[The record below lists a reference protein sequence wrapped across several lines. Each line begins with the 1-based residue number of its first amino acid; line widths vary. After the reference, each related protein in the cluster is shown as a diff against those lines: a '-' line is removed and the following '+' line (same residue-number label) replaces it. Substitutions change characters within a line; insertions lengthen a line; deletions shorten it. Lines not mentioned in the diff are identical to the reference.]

1 MTPTR
6 TFGLAGLLASTL
18 LTAPALAWAQDATAP
33 SAPQTPPT
41 DPDAV
46 STVEDI
52 VVRGRFVPDIKRET
66 SSVANILT
74 AEDIQ
79 RSGDSEI
86 GEALARVTG
95 LSIVG
100 DGYVYVRGLGDRY
113 SSIILDGSSLPSP
126 EPLKRVVPLDLFP
139 TSLVSNAVIEKTYA
153 VQHPAEFGGGLIA
166 LETRAIPNERFF
178 QFGASIA
185 AETESIGKDGLYWD
199 AGGGLSN
206 IGIADNSLNLPN
218 IIGIDPSLKSFQNNP
233 SMLQAAG
240 RSLRN
245 IWSIDAD
252 KNLPDFGFNLS
263 GAEIVDLSNGVRLGA
278 FVAFDYDYQA
288 RNREGVRNSFE
299 VGGAFNEQISPEA
312 CEAQSDLSNAVGC
325 GFQRGEQEYAM
336 NALGAFGVEFNENHE
351 LKLTSLLLRKTR
363 QQTLIE
369 RGLFSADPGLIRSFQ
384 RLNWI
389 EQQMT
394 SNQLSG
400 KHAFDLPMA
409 LDRLTVN
416 WRAAYSTASRD
427 TPYRREYSYRL
438 EPDNVFRLTPG
449 SDSNRTFF
457 SALEDENVE
466 FGVDFTLSGMIAD
479 REVILRAGGLHLDRD
494 RDFASRRYSFQ
505 PAAGVIITPELR
517 SYVPEI
523 IFSPDNI
530 GGDAGYTLRDVT
542 DPSDFFT
549 ADMQVSAG
557 YVSAEAELFAGLRV
571 TGGVRYEDSEQQVNS
586 FIPLGETG
594 AGDAISARLAKD
606 YWLPAVTATWEFADN
621 MQLRFGYSQTINRP
635 DLRELSNALF
645 LDDDSNTLE
654 RGNPN
659 LQIAEIQN
667 YDLRWEWYFAQ
678 RQSATIG
685 LFYKSFD
692 NPIERTY
699 QPIGEGFGRSF
710 QNAEEA
716 TLMGV
721 EAEVD
726 YTLPMDQW
734 APNARWFD
742 ENELFVVANVTWTDS
757 EVTDASYTRA
767 LQGQSEW
774 LGNLQFGFENTTA
787 RRRATLLV
795 NYQGERISDA
805 GIITGTT
812 RLPDVVETPPILLD
826 LVASQTFTVGGRDY
840 DIGGKIENILGEEYE
855 RSQSFANGGKGV
867 VESYKLGTTFS
878 LSLSTTF

>member
-1 MTPTR
+1 MKPTR
-6 TFGLAGLLASTL
+6 TIGLAGLLASTV
-18 LTAPALAWAQDATAP
+18 LTAPAFAWAQDQGAAP
-33 SAPQTPPT
+33 TSTPQEPE
-41 DPDAV
+41 AV
-46 STVEDI
+46 STLDDI
-52 VVRGRFVPDIKRET
+52 VVRGRFVPDVKRET
-66 SSVANILT
+66 SAVANILT

-100 DGYVYVRGLGDRY
+100 DGFVYVRGLGDRY
-113 SSIILDGSSLPSP
+113 SSIVLDGSTLPSP

-139 TSLVSNAVIEKTYA
+139 TSLVSSAQIQKTYS
-153 VQHPAEFGGGLIA
+153 VQHPGEFGGGLIA
-166 LETRAIPNERFF
+166 LATRAIPNERFLS
-178 QFGASIA
+178 FGASIA
-185 AETESIGKDGLYWD
+185 AETESTGSQGLYWD
-199 AGGGLSN
+199 AGGKLSN
-206 IGIADNSLNLPN
+206 IGIADNSLNLPKF
-218 IIGIDPSLKSFQNNP
+218 IEIDPSLRSFANDP

-245 IWSIDAD
+245 IWSIDGD
-252 KNLPDFGFNLS
+252 RNMPDFGFNLS
-263 GAEIVDLSNGVRLGA
+263 GAEIVDLSNGVRFGGFFA
-278 FVAFDYDYQA
+278 VDYGYQV

-299 VGGAFNEQISPEA
+299 VNGGINDQISPAA
-312 CEAQSDLSNAVGC
+312 CDSATGLSNATGC
-325 GFQRGEQEYAM
+325 GFRRTEQEFAL
-336 NALGAFGVEFNENHE
+336 NALGAFGVEFSEDHE

-363 QQTLIE
+363 QQALIE

-400 KHAFDLPMA
+400 RHVFHLPMA
-409 LDRLTVN
+409 LDRLQVD
-416 WRAAYSTASRD
+416 WRAAYSTATRD

-438 EPDNVFRLTPG
+438 EPDNIFRLTPG

-457 SALEDENVE
+457 SALEDENIE
-466 FGVDFTLSGMIAD
+466 FGLDLTLEGLIGD
-479 REVILRAGGLHLDRD
+479 REITLRAGGLRQERD

-505 PAAGVIITPELR
+505 PAAGVIIPAALR
-517 SYVPEI
+517 AAVPEI

-530 GGDAGYTLRDVT
+530 GGNAGYTLRDVT
-542 DPSDFFT
+542 DPSDFFDAT
-549 ADMQVSAG
+549 MAINAA
-557 YVSAEAELFAGLRV
+557 YASAEVELLTGLRV
-571 TGGVRYEDSEQQVNS
+571 TGGVRYEDSDQQVNS

-594 AGDAISARLAKD
+594 AGNRISANLAQD
-606 YWLPAVTATWEFADN
+606 FWLPSLTATWEFADN
-621 MQLRFGYSQTINRP
+621 MQLRAGYSQTINRP

-659 LQIAEIQN
+659 LKIAEIQN
-667 YDLRWEWYFAQ
+667 YDLRWEWYFGE

-710 QNAEEA
+710 QNAQEA
-716 TLMGV
+716 TLKGV

-726 YTLPMDQW
+726 YTLPMDVW
-734 APNARWFD
+734 APGMRWFD
-742 ENELFVVANVTWTDS
+742 ENKVFVVANVTWSDS
-757 EVTDASYTRA
+757 EVVDASYSRA

-774 LGNLQFGFENTTA
+774 LGNLQVGFENTTA
-787 RRRATLLV
+787 RRRATMLL

-805 GIITGTT
+805 GIITGST
-812 RLPDVVETPPILLD
+812 RLPDVVETPPLMLN
-826 LVASQTFTVGGRDY
+826 LVASQTFTVDGRDY
-840 DIGGKIENILGEEYE
+840 DLGAKVENILGEEYE

-867 VESYKLGTTFS
+867 VEGYKLGRTVSFS
-878 LSLSTTF
+878 VSTSF

>member
-6 TFGLAGLLASTL
+6 TIGLAGLAGLLASTV
-18 LTAPALAWAQDATAP
+18 LTAPVLAWAQDAAP
-33 SAPQTPPT
+33 SAPTPQ

-52 VVRGRFVPDIKRET
+52 VVRGRFVPDVKRET
-66 SSVANILT
+66 SAVANILT
-74 AEDIQ
+74 EEDIK

-113 SSIILDGSSLPSP
+113 SSIILDGSTLPSP

-139 TSLVSNAVIEKTYA
+139 TSLVSNAQIQKTYSA
-153 VQHPAEFGGGLIA
+153 QYPGEFGGGLIA
-166 LETRAIPNERFF
+166 LSTRAIPNERFLS
-178 QFGASIA
+178 FGASIA
-185 AETESIGKDGLYWD
+185 AETETTGKDGLYWD
-199 AGGGLSN
+199 AGGKLSN
-206 IGIADNSLNLPN
+206 IGIADNSLNLPKF
-218 IIGIDPSLKSFQNNP
+218 IAIDPSLKSFANNP
-233 SMLQAAG
+233 AMLQAAG

-245 IWSIDAD
+245 VWSIDGD
-252 KNLPDFGFNLS
+252 SNLPDFGFNIS
-263 GAEIVDLSNGVRLGA
+263 GAEIVDLSNGIRLGG
-278 FVAFDYDYQA
+278 FVALDYDYQV

-299 VGGAFNEQISPEA
+299 VNGGVNDQISPEA
-312 CEAQSDLSNAVGC
+312 CAGAGGLSNATGC
-325 GFQRGEQEYAM
+325 GFQRTEQEYAL
-336 NALGAFGVEFNENHE
+336 NALGAFGIEFNENHE
-351 LKLTSLLLRKTR
+351 LKLTTLLLRKTR
-363 QQTLIE
+363 QQALIE

-389 EQQMT
+389 EQQMN

-400 KHAFDLPMA
+400 RHVFMLPLA
-409 LDRLTVN
+409 LDRLQID

-449 SDSNRTFF
+449 TDSNRTFF
-457 SALEDENVE
+457 SALEDENIE
-466 FGVDFTLSGMIAD
+466 FGLDFTLNGMIAD
-479 REVILRAGGLHLDRD
+479 REITLKAGGLHQERE

-505 PAAGVIITPELR
+505 PAAGVIISPALR
-517 SYVPEI
+517 SFVPEI

-530 GGDAGYTLRDVT
+530 GGDAGYTLRDIT
-542 DPSDFFT
+542 DPSDFFDAT
-549 ADMQVSAG
+549 MEINAA
-557 YVSAEAELFAGLRV
+557 YASAEVELIKDLRV
-571 TGGVRYEDSEQQVNS
+571 TAGVRYEDSEQQVNS
-586 FIPLGETG
+586 FVPLGETG
-594 AGDAISARLAKD
+594 AGDPIAANLAQD
-606 YWLPAVTATWEFADN
+606 FWLPTATATWEFFDN
-621 MQLRFGYSQTINRP
+621 MQLRFGYSKTINRP

-659 LQIAEIQN
+659 LKIAEIQN
-667 YDLRWEWYFAQ
+667 YDLRWEWYFGQ

-710 QNAEEA
+710 QNAQEA
-716 TLMGV
+716 TLKGV
-721 EAEVD
+721 EAEID
-726 YTLPMDQW
+726 YTLPMDVW
-734 APNARWFD
+734 APNLGWFQD
-742 ENELFVVANVTWTDS
+742 NEVFVVANVTWSDS
-757 EVTDASYTRA
+757 EVTDAAYTRA

-774 LGNLQFGFENTTA
+774 LGNLQVGFENTTA

-805 GIITGTT
+805 GVITGST
-812 RLPDVVETPPILLD
+812 RLPDVVETPPIMLD

-840 DIGGKIENILGEEYE
+840 DVGAKVENLLGEEYE
-855 RSQSFANGGKGV
+855 RSQSFANGGTGV
-867 VESYKLGTTFS
+867 VEGYKLGTTFS
-878 LSLSTTF
+878 LNLSTTF